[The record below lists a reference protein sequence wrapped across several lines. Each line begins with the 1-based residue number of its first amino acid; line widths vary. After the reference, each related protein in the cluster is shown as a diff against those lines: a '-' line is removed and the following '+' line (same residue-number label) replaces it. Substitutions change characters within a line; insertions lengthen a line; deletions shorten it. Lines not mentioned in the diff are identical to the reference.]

1 MSMETQILENFESKI
16 KELLAAGTDLE
27 ELERLYSELMVIL
40 QHEMEVFQEKQSQSA
55 HTV

>member
-1 MSMETQILENFESKI
+1 MGMAQEIQILENFESKI

-40 QHEMEVFQEKQSQSA
+40 QHEIDAYLDKQS
-55 HTV
+55 